1 MVILMPKSGTVYL
14 VGAGPGDP
22 GLITIKGLKCLQDS
36 DVVIYDRLVDPQML
50 KHVRPDSEVI
60 YAGKS
65 AGDHTMTQEEINF
78 LLVSKAK
85 EGKSVCRLK
94 GGDPFV
100 FGRGGEEA
108 EALAKEGL
116 PFEVVPGITSAIAAP
131 AYAGIPVTHR
141 GLTSSFAVITGHEDP
156 TKEEGQLSWDA
167 LAKMGTL
174 VCLMGVE
181 NLPNIV
187 SKLLEHGR
195 SPDTPAALVQWGTW
209 PKQRVVE
216 GTLKDIVQRAKEAKL
231 GPPAVTI
238 IGEVAALRGK
248 INWFDNKP
256 LFGKRVLVTRSR
268 EQASK
273 LSEQLSELGAEAVE
287 VPAIH
292 IEEPDDYGPL
302 DEAVANIQRYGWIV
316 FTSVNGVDG
325 FFRRLHAQGKDAR
338 ALASTKICAVGPAV
352 ASALKELGIIVDLL
366 PKEYLTSAVVAA
378 LGEGGIAG
386 TRVLLPRTDIT
397 GEDMAGGLEALG
409 ATVDQV
415 VAYRT
420 VASKELPDDLVEDLH
435 KGNIDIITFA
445 SSSTV
450 RNLVSLLNGDLSLL
464 SKAKIASIGPIT
476 SKTAQE
482 LGLNVDIE
490 AEEHT
495 IPGLVQAIVQR
506 IPEVQPDDLQK
517 LIVGARAQ
525 KATGAKLAHDEFN
538 KALENLL
545 KEHTPSFPGTIRN
558 RPSSEYL
565 FITVGRP
572 TFHLHPRFAS
582 GSFRV
587 ELHIESQGKDK
598 DRLNRAG
605 FEALLQEKMNI
616 EAALGEAL
624 EWDGTTFRIFTVRQ
638 NVSISSSSEVLHD
651 LMLWAASE
659 LFKFWQVFE
668 PRIKALNLTPQ

>member
-1 MVILMPKSGTVYL
+1 MSRPGIVYL

-22 GLITIKGLKCLQDS
+22 GLITVKGLKYLQYC
-36 DVVIYDRLVDPQML
+36 DVIVYDRLVNPQLL
-50 KHVRPDSEVI
+50 KQVRPDAEII
-60 YAGKS
+60 YAGKTV
-65 AGDHTMTQEEINF
+65 GDHTMTQEEINF
-78 LLVSKAK
+78 LLVTKAK

-108 EALAKEGL
+108 EALVEEGL

-141 GLTSSFAVITGHEDP
+141 GITSSFAVITGHEDP
-156 TKEEGQLSWDA
+156 TKEEGQLAWDA
-167 LAKMGTL
+167 LAKIGTL

-187 SKLLEHGR
+187 EKLLEHGR
-195 SPDTPAALVQWGTW
+195 SPETPAALVHRGTW
-209 PKQRVVE
+209 PTQRVVE
-216 GTLKDIVQRAKEAKL
+216 GTLKDIVRRAKEAKL

-238 IGEVAALRGK
+238 IGEVALLRQK

-256 LFGKRVLVTRSR
+256 LFGKRILVTRAR

-273 LSEQLSELGAEAVE
+273 LSEQLAELGAEAVE

-302 DEAVANIQRYGWIV
+302 DEAVASIQRYGWIV

-325 FFRRLHAQGKDAR
+325 FFRRLHAQGKDTR
-338 ALASTKICAVGPAV
+338 ALARIKMCAVGPAT
-352 ASALKELGIIVDLL
+352 ASALQERGIIVDLL
-366 PKEYLTSAVVAA
+366 PKEYLTSEVVAA
-378 LGEGGIAG
+378 LGEAGIAG
-386 TRVLLPRTDIT
+386 KPVLLPRTDIP

-420 VASKELPDDLVEDLH
+420 VASKELPDNLVEDLH
-435 KGNIDIITFA
+435 KGNIDIVTFA

-450 RNLVSLLNGDLSLL
+450 RNLVSLLNGDVSLL

-482 LGLNVDIE
+482 MGLNVDIE

-495 IPGLVQAIVQR
+495 IPGLVQAMI
-506 IPEVQPDDLQK
+506 
-517 LIVGARAQ
+517 G
-525 KATGAKLAHDEFN
+525 HY
-538 KALENLL
+538 
-545 KEHTPSFPGTIRN
+545 EH
-558 RPSSEYL
+558 
-565 FITVGRP
+565 
-572 TFHLHPRFAS
+572 
-582 GSFRV
+582 
-587 ELHIESQGKDK
+587 
-598 DRLNRAG
+598 
-605 FEALLQEKMNI
+605 
-616 EAALGEAL
+616 
-624 EWDGTTFRIFTVRQ
+624 
-638 NVSISSSSEVLHD
+638 
-651 LMLWAASE
+651 
-659 LFKFWQVFE
+659 
-668 PRIKALNLTPQ
+668 